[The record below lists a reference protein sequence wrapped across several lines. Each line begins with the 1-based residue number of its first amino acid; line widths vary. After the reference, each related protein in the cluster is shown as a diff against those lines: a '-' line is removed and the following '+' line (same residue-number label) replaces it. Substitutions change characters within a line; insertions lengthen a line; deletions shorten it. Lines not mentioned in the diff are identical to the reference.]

1 MVKIIYIEHGGKRHE
16 LDVAAGQSVMEGA
29 RDNGVEGIVAEC
41 GGCCSCSTC
50 HVYVA
55 GNWFERLPP
64 IEAMEEDML
73 DFAPGMEPGRSRL
86 SCQLTVT
93 EELDGLTVEV
103 PAEQA

>member
-1 MVKIIYIEHGGKRHE
+1 MKIVYIEHAGKTHE
-16 LDVAAGQSVMEGA
+16 IEVAEGQSVMEGA

-41 GGCCSCSTC
+41 DGCCSCSTC
-50 HVYVA
+50 HVYV
-55 GNWFERLPP
+55 GPDWWDRLVPMEP
-64 IEAMEEDML
+64 VEEDML

-93 EELDGLTVEV
+93 EDLDGLTVQV

>member
-1 MVKIIYIEHGGKRHE
+1 MVKIIYIEHAGKRRE
-16 LDVAAGQSVMEGA
+16 IDVAAGQSVMEGA

-55 GNWFERLPP
+55 GDWFDRLPP
-64 IEAMEEDML
+64 VEPMEEDML

-86 SCQLTVT
+86 SCQLRVT
-93 EELDGLTVEV
+93 EDLDGLTVEV